1 MRTKTSPFV
10 CVFVFVSLLSSP
22 LAGQSL
28 RTPWG
33 DPDLQG
39 IWSNPY
45 VIPLQRPKE
54 FGTREFLTKEE
65 IAAAE
70 QKLAA
75 QAKLPGRDARHVL
88 FNLDRINRADG
99 PEDRG

>member
-1 MRTKTSPFV
+1 MTTRF
-10 CVFVFVSLLSSP
+10 FAFLRAFLLVSSMSSP
-22 LAGQSL
+22 LAGQAL
-28 RTPWG
+28 RTSWG

-45 VIPLQRPKE
+45 VTPLERPAE

-75 QAKLPGRDARHVL
+75 TIEATRP
-88 FNLDRINRADG
+88 
-99 PEDRG
+99 